1 MRIALSSL
9 LLGLLLVSPALAWNA
24 TGHKLISSIAFRQLK
39 VAERERVVAILK
51 RHPRFT
57 QDFADEMPPNVKS
70 ENAPA
75 IQNEWLFQQ
84 AGVWSDI
91 VRSGPPERTAFHR
104 PTWHYMDVPHF
115 LDDASRVELEGKIK
129 ENLSLTPPASAT
141 PDTQELNVIQ
151 TIRLARKLAADKQA
165 SPESRAVML
174 AWLFHTVG
182 DIHQPCHS
190 TGLFSRKLFP
200 EGDQGA
206 NKIKVA
212 QSYNLHALW
221 DGFLGQDADFLAVR
235 NRAIVFGADEKAVA
249 LGKAA
254 ADELDEKAWRDESH
268 LLALTATY
276 DPEIMIALRKAE
288 ATGALPEA
296 PLVLSE
302 DYLKM
307 GGRLSERRVIQAGY
321 RLAAVLRAV
330 VAE

>member
-9 LLGLLLVSPALAWNA
+9 LLGLLIVSPALAWNA
-24 TGHKLISSIAFRQLK
+24 TGHKLISSIAFRQLSA
-39 VAERERVVAILK
+39 AEQERVIAILK

-57 QDFADEMPPNVKS
+57 QDFADEMPPEVK
-70 ENAPA
+70 EGNATA
-75 IQNEWLFQQ
+75 QNEWLFQQ
-84 AGVWSDI
+84 AGIWSDI

-115 LDDASRVELEGKIK
+115 LDDASRAELEGKIK
-129 ENLSLTPPASAT
+129 ENLALKPPPDAT
-141 PDTQELNVIQ
+141 RDTQELNVIQ
-151 TIRLARKLAADKQA
+151 VIQLARRLAADKEA
-165 SPESRAVML
+165 SPETRAIML

-206 NKIKVA
+206 NKIKLA

-221 DGFLGQDADFLAVR
+221 DGFLGQDADFRAIR
-235 NRAIVFGADEKAVA
+235 NRAIAANAFDNSVA
-249 LGKAA
+249 LGKSAA
-254 ADELDEKAWRDESH
+254 AELDEKVWRDESH

-288 ATGALPEA
+288 AAGALPEQ

-307 GGRLSERRVIQAGY
+307 GGRLAERRVIQAGF
-321 RLAAVLRAV
+321 RLGAVLRAV

>member
-1 MRIALSSL
+1 MRSAILSL
-9 LLGLLLVSPALAWNA
+9 LCGLSLVTPALAWNA
-24 TGHKLISSIAFRQLK
+24 TGHKLISSIAFRQLS
-39 VAERERVVAILK
+39 ATEQARVIAILK

-57 QDFADEMPPNVKS
+57 EDFADEMPPDIKDG
-70 ENAPA
+70 NAA
-75 IQNEWLFQQ
+75 AQHEWLFQQ
-84 AGVWSDI
+84 AGIWADV

-129 ENLSLTPPASAT
+129 ENLALTPPPNAA
-141 PDTQELNVIQ
+141 PDTQELNVVQ
-151 TIRLARKLAADKQA
+151 TIRLARKLAADEQA
-165 SPESRAVML
+165 TPETRAVML

-206 NKIKVA
+206 NKIKLA

-221 DGFLGQDADFLAVR
+221 DGFLGQDAEFRAVR
-235 NRAIVFGADEKAVA
+235 NRAVAFAADEKAIV

-254 ADELDEKAWRDESH
+254 AGDLDEKAWRDESH
-268 LLALTATY
+268 LLAVTSTY
-276 DPEIMIALRKAE
+276 DPEIMLALRKAE
-288 ATGALPEA
+288 AAGALPQE
-296 PLVLSE
+296 PFVLSE

-330 VAE
+330 VAQ